1 MKLERRL
8 AEQEKTLT
16 ETLAQEKELKETGDF
31 IYGNYEIIEHVL
43 SKAKYVG
50 IQNLENPENNKEL
63 RRYETKITDKR
74 KRNRNRGLDAR
85 YYSSLVIR

>member
-1 MKLERRL
+1 MKGVLLNRKNAHRN
-8 AEQEKTLT
+8 ACTG
-16 ETLAQEKELKETGDF
+16 KELKETGDF